1 MRSTR
6 HGLVLGF
13 LAILAAPDAS
23 AQAVV
28 RPDEVRVRVEI
39 SDSINNL
46 MFGFVT
52 LRRARLG
59 VNVNLQASESDE
71 YGALINSVSPN
82 GPADRAGIKSGDI
95 IIKLDGKSLLEDRHM
110 VLDLVEDGSSA
121 PGLRLIAL
129 TAELQPDDTID
140 VQLRRDDTTLQLAIV
155 PDAWPT
161 LVEEWRTPGGD
172 WGVAFGRDSIHVEM
186 ERSYPRVRTRVLRP
200 DVNSFFFRGSLFD
213 LELAPINRDLGSYF
227 GTTEGVL
234 VISTP
239 ANSGLNLKGGDV
251 VLAVDGRPATD
262 PTQLHRILRSYQP
275 EESFQLSIMRD
286 RRRMTVTGELMLHE
300 R

>member
-1 MRSTR
+1 
-6 HGLVLGF
+6 
-13 LAILAAPDAS
+13 LAAPDAS
-23 AQAVV
+23 AQAIE
-28 RPDEVRVRVEI
+28 RSDDVRVRVEI
-39 SDSINNL
+39 SDSIDNL
-46 MFGFVT
+46 VFDFVT

-82 GPADRAGIKSGDI
+82 GPAGRAGVKSGDI
-95 IIKLDGKSLLEDRHM
+95 IVKLDGKSLLDDSHL
-110 VLDLVEDGSSA
+110 VLVEDGSSA

-140 VQLRRDDTTLQLAIV
+140 IQLRRDDTTLQLTIV

-172 WGVAFGRDSIHVEM
+172 WGVAFGRDSILVEM
-186 ERSYPRVRTRVLRP
+186 ERGYPRVRTRVMRP

-227 GTTEGVL
+227 GTNEGVL

-262 PTQLHRILRSYQP
+262 PMQLHRILRSYQP

-286 RRRMTVTGELMLHE
+286 QRRMTVTGELTLHQ